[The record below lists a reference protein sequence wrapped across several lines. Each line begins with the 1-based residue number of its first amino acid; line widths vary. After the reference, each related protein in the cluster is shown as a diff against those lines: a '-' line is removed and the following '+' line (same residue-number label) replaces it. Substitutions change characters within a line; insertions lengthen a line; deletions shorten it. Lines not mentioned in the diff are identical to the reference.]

1 MPKVKVFRVYESYD
15 SYDEKTL
22 AVIGEGLSNWADL
35 TDAELL
41 K

>member
-22 AVIGEGLSNWADL
+22 AVIGEGLEKAG
-35 TDAELL
+35 
-41 K
+41 KIKVVK